1 MVVCVVRVLENL
13 TDMGEED
20 VQLGDAFWAC
30 ELCDGVMY
38 GHGAAEQGAQLGV
51 AAAQLPGLPAQL
63 GDALTQLRNH
73 GGIHLSSHGMRMLI
87 RTQSGTRA
95 AR

>member
-1 MVVCVVRVLENL
+1 MAFCVVRVLKHL
-13 TDMGEED
+13 ADMGEED
-20 VQLGDAFWAC
+20 VQLGDTLRAG

-38 GHGAAEQGAQLGV
+38 GHGAPEQGPQLGV
-51 AAAQLPGLPAQL
+51 TAAQLPGLAAQL
-63 GDALTQLRNH
+63 GDPLTQLRNH
-73 GGIHLSSHGMRMLI
+73 LRIHRSSQGMRMLM